1 MISMLAI
8 LTYFPIL
15 QYLLEKLILR
25 FQDAL
30 KETGAVVGISN
41 FSMKTTDNANG
52 YLSFSVLSQVKI
64 GFKMP

>member
-1 MISMLAI
+1 MPII
-8 LTYFPIL
+8 LTYFHIL
-15 QYLLEKLILR
+15 HFLLEKLILR

-41 FSMKTTDNANG
+41 FSMKTDNANG

>member
-41 FSMKTTDNANG
+41 VSMKTDNANG